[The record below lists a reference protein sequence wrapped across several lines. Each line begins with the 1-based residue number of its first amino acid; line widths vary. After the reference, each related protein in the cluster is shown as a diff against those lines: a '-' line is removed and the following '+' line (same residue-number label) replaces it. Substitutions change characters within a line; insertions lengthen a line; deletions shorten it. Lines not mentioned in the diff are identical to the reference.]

1 MVWSQWVLNRNIWHL
16 VGHFN
21 TKEYAPHLELSSQS
35 GWNILRMFE
44 TTGYRNYDDL
54 CRWMYII
61 RRFQHIPTMSWTSHY
76 RNRWFIGSIQ
86 PRKGR
91 PPIDPRHFRW
101 GCQTGCNLP
110 SAPKGRGCL
119 VWSNYF
125 LRMENYGKLNP
136 KISLNHTHCYCIFCS
151 KMHSYPF
158 LWHVVQQMIFVMCW
172 LFVVLCKPHRKS
184 WILSQKP
191 VDASDLW
198 QHMIAFGGELY
209 VVI

>member
-1 MVWSQWVLNRNIWHL
+1 
-16 VGHFN
+16 
-21 TKEYAPHLELSSQS
+21 
-35 GWNILRMFE
+35 
-44 TTGYRNYDDL
+44 
-54 CRWMYII
+54 MYII
-61 RRFQHIPTMSWTSHY
+61 RPRFQHIPTMSGTSRY
-76 RNRWFIGSIQ
+76 RNRWLIGSIQ

-136 KISLNHTHCYCIFCS
+136 KISRNHTHCYCTFCS

-158 LWHVVQQMIFVMCW
+158 FMACCAANDFCY
-172 LFVVLCKPHRKS
+172 VLIVCS
-184 WILSQKP
+184 SLQASQEKLNP
-191 VDASDLW
+191 VTKICRCQWFMTAYDSL
-198 QHMIAFGGELY
+198 
-209 VVI
+209 

>member
-1 MVWSQWVLNRNIWHL
+1 MNSN
-16 VGHFN
+16 
-21 TKEYAPHLELSSQS
+21 
-35 GWNILRMFE
+35 
-44 TTGYRNYDDL
+44 
-54 CRWMYII
+54 II
-61 RRFQHIPTMSWTSHY
+61 RRFQHIPTMSWTSRY

-86 PRKGR
+86 PLKGRR

-136 KISLNHTHCYCIFCS
+136 NISLNHTHCYCIFCS

-158 LWHVVQQMIFVMCW
+158 LWHVVQHMFFVMCW
-172 LFVVLCKPHRKS
+172 LPVVLCKPHKDKLNPATRIRRCQWFMTTYEVNSICALK
-184 WILSQKP
+184 
-191 VDASDLW
+191 
-198 QHMIAFGGELY
+198 
-209 VVI
+209 

>member
-1 MVWSQWVLNRNIWHL
+1 MNSN
-16 VGHFN
+16 
-21 TKEYAPHLELSSQS
+21 
-35 GWNILRMFE
+35 
-44 TTGYRNYDDL
+44 
-54 CRWMYII
+54 II
-61 RRFQHIPTMSWTSHY
+61 RRFQHIPTMSWTSRY
-76 RNRWFIGSIQ
+76 RNPWFIGSIQ
-86 PRKGR
+86 PLKGR
-91 PPIDPRHFRW
+91 PPIDPRHFRSW

-125 LRMENYGKLNP
+125 VRMENYGKLNP

-158 LWHVVQQMIFVMCW
+158 LWHVVQQMVFVMCWLFVSKVCRGIDPFLTAKCKW

-184 WILSQKP
+184 WILSQKS

-198 QHMIAFGGELY
+198 QYMIAFGGELY
-209 VVI
+209 LCSKITVLSLLLSQNTVNTSIFKHF